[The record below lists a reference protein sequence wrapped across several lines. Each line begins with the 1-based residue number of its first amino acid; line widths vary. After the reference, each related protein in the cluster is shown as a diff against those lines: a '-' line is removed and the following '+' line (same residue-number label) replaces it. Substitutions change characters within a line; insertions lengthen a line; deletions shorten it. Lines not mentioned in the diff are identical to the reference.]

1 MRRWKKGVAWLLI
14 WAFCQ
19 GFAVPSLAE
28 NLEAE
33 LSDVQSQMNE
43 AQHRK
48 ELAEEQIGSVSEL
61 LRQIQSELDVA
72 LNELHAIEV
81 QQSQVNAQIQQT
93 EVELTA
99 AQKRLEERE
108 RILNKRLRDVY
119 MHGKLN
125 YLEVILGAKNFT
137 DFANR
142 LEFLKRIV
150 SADLN
155 LITEIRAERELI
167 LQKKQQLEVQ
177 RQQLAKLQAE
187 AEAKKTVVENKKQDQ
202 LIVLARLQDEK
213 ALAEASYAELQ
224 ATSQDIEARIRA
236 RQQQGASAG
245 QVVHGSGVFIWPTS
259 GPITSPFGYRIHPIF
274 GTQIYHS
281 GIDIGVDTGTPIMA
295 ADSGVVVEADWLG
308 GYGYAVVIDHGN
320 GLSTLYGHNS
330 ELAVSPGQSV
340 QQGQVIAYAG
350 STGYSTG
357 PHCHFEVRVDGSPV
371 DPMGY
376 L

>member
-1 MRRWKKGVAWLLI
+1 MRRWKKGVALLLI

-19 GFAVPSLAE
+19 GVAVPSLAE

-99 AQKRLEERE
+99 AQKRLDERE

-330 ELAVSPGQSV
+330 ELAVSSGQSV

>member
-1 MRRWKKGVAWLLI
+1 MRRWEKGVAWLLI
-14 WAFCQ
+14 WAVCQ

-93 EVELTA
+93 EVELAA
-99 AQKRLEERE
+99 AQKRLDERE

-150 SADLN
+150 SAGN
-155 LITEIRAERELI
+155 TTS
-167 LQKKQQLEVQ
+167 
-177 RQQLAKLQAE
+177 
-187 AEAKKTVVENKKQDQ
+187 TVGK
-202 LIVLARLQDEK
+202 I
-213 ALAEASYAELQ
+213 ASR
-224 ATSQDIEARIRA
+224 S
-236 RQQQGASAG
+236 
-245 QVVHGSGVFIWPTS
+245 GSKEG
-259 GPITSPFGYRIHPIF
+259 R
-274 GTQIYHS
+274 
-281 GIDIGVDTGTPIMA
+281 
-295 ADSGVVVEADWLG
+295 
-308 GYGYAVVIDHGN
+308 
-320 GLSTLYGHNS
+320 
-330 ELAVSPGQSV
+330 
-340 QQGQVIAYAG
+340 
-350 STGYSTG
+350 
-357 PHCHFEVRVDGSPV
+357 CRK
-371 DPMGY
+371 
-376 L
+376 

>member
-1 MRRWKKGVAWLLI
+1 MRRWEKGVAWLLI

-99 AQKRLEERE
+99 AQKRLDERE

-236 RQQQGASAG
+236 RQQQGASTG

>member
-1 MRRWKKGVAWLLI
+1 MRRWEKGVAWLLI

-99 AQKRLEERE
+99 AQKRLDERE

-340 QQGQVIAYAG
+340 QQGQGIAYAG

>member
-1 MRRWKKGVAWLLI
+1 MRRWEKGVAWLLI

-99 AQKRLEERE
+99 AQKRLDERE

-357 PHCHFEVRVDGSPV
+357 PHCHFEVRVNGSPV

>member
-1 MRRWKKGVAWLLI
+1 MRRWEKGVAWLLI

-99 AQKRLEERE
+99 AQKRLDERE

>member
-81 QQSQVNAQIQQT
+81 QQLQVNAQIQQT

-99 AQKRLEERE
+99 AQKRLDERE

>member
-93 EVELTA
+93 EVELAA
-99 AQKRLEERE
+99 AQKRLDERE

>member
-1 MRRWKKGVAWLLI
+1 MRRWEKGVAWLLI

-99 AQKRLEERE
+99 AQKRLDERE

-213 ALAEASYAELQ
+213 ALAEASYAKLQ

>member
-1 MRRWKKGVAWLLI
+1 MRRWEKGVSWLLI

-33 LSDVQSQMNE
+33 LSDVQSQMDE

-93 EVELTA
+93 EVELAA
-99 AQKRLEERE
+99 AQKRLDERE

-245 QVVHGSGVFIWPTS
+245 QVVHGSGVFVWPTS

-281 GIDIGVDTGTPIMA
+281 GIDIGVDTGTPIVA
-295 ADSGVVVEADWLG
+295 ADGGVVIEADWLG

-330 ELAVSPGQSV
+330 ELAVSLGQSV

-357 PHCHFEVRVDGSPV
+357 PHCHFEVRVNGSPV

>member
-61 LRQIQSELDVA
+61 LRQIQSELDVT

-99 AQKRLEERE
+99 AQKRLDERE

-236 RQQQGASAG
+236 RQQQGASTG

>member
-1 MRRWKKGVAWLLI
+1 MRRWEKGVAWLLI

-93 EVELTA
+93 EVELAA
-99 AQKRLEERE
+99 AQKRLDERE

-167 LQKKQQLEVQ
+167 LQKKQQLEMQ

-187 AEAKKTVVENKKQDQ
+187 AEAKKAVVENKKQDQ

>member
-1 MRRWKKGVAWLLI
+1 MRRWEKGVAWLLI

-48 ELAEEQIGSVSEL
+48 GLAEEQIGSVSEL

-99 AQKRLEERE
+99 AQKRLDERE

>member
-28 NLEAE
+28 NLEDE

-93 EVELTA
+93 EVELAA
-99 AQKRLEERE
+99 AQKRLDERE

-167 LQKKQQLEVQ
+167 LQKKQQLEAQ
-177 RQQLAKLQAE
+177 RQQLAQLQAE

-245 QVVHGSGVFIWPTS
+245 QVVHGSGVFVWPTS

-281 GIDIGVDTGTPIMA
+281 GIDIGVDTGTPIVA
-295 ADSGVVVEADWLG
+295 ADSGVVIEADWLG

>member
-1 MRRWKKGVAWLLI
+1 MRRWEKGVAWLLI

-28 NLEAE
+28 SLEAE

-93 EVELTA
+93 EVELAA
-99 AQKRLEERE
+99 AQKRLDERE

-245 QVVHGSGVFIWPTS
+245 QVVHGSGVFVWPTS

-281 GIDIGVDTGTPIMA
+281 GIDIGVDTGTPIVA
-295 ADSGVVVEADWLG
+295 ADSGVVIEADWLG

-357 PHCHFEVRVDGSPV
+357 PHCHFEVRVNGSPV

>member
-1 MRRWKKGVAWLLI
+1 MRRWKKGVVWLLI

-93 EVELTA
+93 EVELAA
-99 AQKRLEERE
+99 AQKRLDERE

-245 QVVHGSGVFIWPTS
+245 QVVHGSGVFVWPTS

-281 GIDIGVDTGTPIMA
+281 GIDIGVDTGTPIVA
-295 ADSGVVVEADWLG
+295 ADSGVVIEADWLG

>member
-28 NLEAE
+28 NLEDE

-93 EVELTA
+93 EVELAA
-99 AQKRLEERE
+99 AQKRLDERE

-155 LITEIRAERELI
+155 LIAEIRAERELI
-167 LQKKQQLEVQ
+167 LQKKQQLEAQ
-177 RQQLAKLQAE
+177 RQQLAQLQAE

-245 QVVHGSGVFIWPTS
+245 QVVHGSGVFVWPTS

-281 GIDIGVDTGTPIMA
+281 GIDIGVDTGTPIVA
-295 ADSGVVVEADWLG
+295 ADSGVVIEADWLG